1 MKFDTVVAGVGGQ
14 GILSISFV
22 VDNAAL
28 EQGLSFKQSEVH
40 GMAQRGG
47 AVVSHLR
54 VSDSDIFS
62 DLIPMGTADLIL
74 SMEPLEALRYLD
86 YLSPGG
92 TVVASVN
99 PFVNIPDYPDE
110 EKVLDRILKLSRHTV
125 INASELARA
134 AGSHFAQNIV
144 MLGAAS
150 HLMPLKP
157 ESLEKFIGVLFRAKG
172 EKVIETNINAFRAG
186 ALAGSLYR
194 DLLNEGLA
202 PADAA
207 VICTRLEARQY
218 AREDIAGWAE
228 LCGRDGAGNFRKWIR
243 SRKGLILG
251 DAETRGRLEALDFSS
266 AEHEDFEAAA
276 GSA

>member
-1 MKFDTVVAGVGGQ
+1 
-14 GILSISFV
+14 
-22 VDNAAL
+22 
-28 EQGLSFKQSEVH
+28 
-40 GMAQRGG
+40 
-47 AVVSHLR
+47 
-54 VSDSDIFS
+54 
-62 DLIPMGTADLIL
+62 
-74 SMEPLEALRYLD
+74 MEPLEALRYLD

-99 PFVNIPDYPDE
+99 PFVNIPDYPEE
-110 EKVLDRILKLSRHTV
+110 EKVLAGILKLKRHTV

-150 HLMPLKP
+150 HLLPLKP
-157 ESLEKFIGVLFRAKG
+157 DNLEKFIGVLFRAKG

-186 ALAGSLYR
+186 ALAGSLHR
-194 DLLNEGLA
+194 DLLKEGLA

-207 VICTRLEARQY
+207 AISTRLEARQY
-218 AREDIAGWAE
+218 AKEDVAGWAE
-228 LCGRDGAGNFRKWIR
+228 LCGRDGAGKLRKWLR

-251 DAETRGRLEALDFSS
+251 DGETRGRLEALDFSS